1 MADDAPKTRSVKL
14 TNTGQGGR
22 TFFDADRT
30 QHALRPGETFEGEI
44 LEADYN
50 DLSPDLTGDEN
61 PDANAFSAMD
71 FPKLDGLNKAQ
82 LLEVATR
89 EGYSTMAADAEEDEI
104 RKSIEEARK
113 SNPMVAE
120 VQALQ
125 GKSRKALLD
134 AAKKDGVAV
143 ETDDNQGD
151 LVRKIAEARV
161 AKASG

>member
-1 MADDAPKTRSVKL
+1 
-14 TNTGQGGR
+14 
-22 TFFDADRT
+22 
-30 QHALRPGETFEGEI
+30 
-44 LEADYN
+44 
-50 DLSPDLTGDEN
+50 LTGDEN